1 MLCRC
6 TYPGCSD
13 CDPCLVLFGVLDF
26 GMLVVYPQV
35 PNWLRRAL
43 GVVTLKGPQQELFMA
58 QSILNVCESVVSE
71 RLTLGEDMQI
81 AAIAQTIGDLFE
93 IYEEERAAIAATI
106 DEQNRQAIWKCK
118 LPPCCTLV

>member
-1 MLCRC
+1 
-6 TYPGCSD
+6 
-13 CDPCLVLFGVLDF
+13 
-26 GMLVVYPQV
+26 MLVVYPQV

-71 RLTLGEDMQI
+71 RLTLGEDMDI
-81 AAIAQTIGDLFE
+81 AAIAETIGDLLE
-93 IYEEERAAIAATI
+93 IYEEERAAVAATI
-106 DEQNRQAIWKCK
+106 DEHNRQAIWECK